1 VRIRTVEL
9 IRLELR
15 LVAPLVTSQGTHHD
29 RPILLVRIT
38 TDDAVGTGECSALA
52 EPTYT
57 AEYADEAER
66 MLETVLIPRLLA
78 RGPEAEDAASFFER
92 LEVIPGNPMAKAAI
106 ELALLDAQLRA
117 DGRSI
122 ADFIGAARDSI
133 EAGATIGIA
142 TPSDSARAAQAL
154 VEAGFGR
161 IKIKIAPGA
170 DSEVVVAV
178 RKAIGISPRISVDA
192 NGAYCADDGEDLQ
205 RLRALDALGLTA
217 IEQPFPADD
226 LTAHVMLRR
235 MIRTPIILDE
245 SIVSSDDLERA
256 MSFGAADAVSIKPA
270 RLGGVAASMEI
281 CRLARTG
288 GLELVVG
295 GMLESGIGRAVAICF
310 AASDGFTM
318 PGDLGPSGR
327 YFARDLTEPHRMT
340 DGMLAV
346 PRGPG
351 IGVAIDEDAIGSAT
365 SRSVL
370 VTAS

>member
-1 VRIRTVEL
+1 VEL
-9 IRLELR
+9 IRLELT
-15 LVAPLVTSQGTHHD
+15 LVTPLVTSQGIHDD
-29 RPILLVRIT
+29 RPVLLVRIT

-66 MLETVLIPRLLA
+66 VLERVLIPQLLA
-78 RGPEAEDAASFFER
+78 HGPDAEDAASFFSR
-92 LEVIPGNPMAKAAI
+92 LEGIPGHPMAKAAI

-117 DGRSI
+117 EGRSI
-122 ADFIGAARDSI
+122 ADFVGATRDFI

-142 TPSDSARAAQAL
+142 TPSDSARAAHDL

-161 IKIKIAPGA
+161 IKVKIAPGA
-170 DSEVVVAV
+170 DAAVVVAV
-178 RKAIGISPRISVDA
+178 RRAVGISPRISVDA
-192 NGAYCADDGEDLQ
+192 NGAYRADDGEDLR
-205 RLRALDALGLTA
+205 RLRALDALGLAA

-226 LTAHVMLRR
+226 LAAHVMLRR
-235 MIRTPIILDE
+235 MIRTPVILDE
-245 SIVSSDDLERA
+245 SIVSTHDLKR
-256 MSFGAADAVSIKPA
+256 SISLGAADAVSIKPA

-281 CRLARTG
+281 CRLARAG

-295 GMLESGIGRAVAICF
+295 GMLESGIGRAAAICL

-327 YFARDLTEPHRMT
+327 YFTHDLTEPHRMV

-351 IGVAIDEDAIGSAT
+351 IGVAIDEDAIRSAT
-365 SRSVL
+365 TRSVL